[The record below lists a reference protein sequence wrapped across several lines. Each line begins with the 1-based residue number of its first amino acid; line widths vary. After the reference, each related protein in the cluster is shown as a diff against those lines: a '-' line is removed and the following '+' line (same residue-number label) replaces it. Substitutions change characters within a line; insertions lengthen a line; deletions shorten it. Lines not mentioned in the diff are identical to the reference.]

1 MCRPLRLLFQGSPES
16 TRIALL
22 DETRLLE
29 FYQEDTGAQSL
40 VGSVFLGRVE
50 RVLPDVKAAFVK
62 LGLRQNGFLPLREA
76 ESYHRT
82 SGSASLM
89 TGQDVL
95 VQVKKDPR
103 GEKGAFLTRDIGL
116 PGQYVLLMPKNRF
129 AGLSRRVTGEE
140 DRARAQALGRR
151 IADGRFG
158 LIVRH
163 AALFAPVAEAQAE
176 AEALWQEW
184 CEIEQ
189 HAQYVKAPALLHQE
203 PSMISVLLRD
213 YAARHPI
220 EVLSRLE
227 PPETPPQGVMWRTLT
242 AVEMEAAWSA
252 ARVEKQVD
260 EALCRRV
267 PLPGGGSLI
276 IDEREALTTIDVNS
290 GSTVTAA
297 DGEDLAME
305 ENLRAATS
313 RSLVILDEIGRGTST
328 FDGLAIAW
336 AVVEYLLDEKKIG
349 AKTLFAT
356 HYHELSEL
364 EGRFPGVKN
373 YCISVM
379 EHGEDVIF
387 LRKIMPGGA
396 DKSYGVHVARLAGVP
411 APVVAR
417 AHEIQA
423 RLEVSDINQETISS
437 NILEK
442 RKKENRQ
449 TDLFH
454 LGQDELVDELKNLDV
469 LSVTPMDALNILF
482 RLREKARRL

>member
-1 MCRPLRLLFQGSPES
+1 MGRPLRLLFQGSPES

-95 VQVKKDPR
+95 VQVKKDPK

-129 AGLSRRVTGEE
+129 VGLSRRVTGEE

-227 PPETPPQGVMWRTLT
+227 PPETPPQGVTWRTLT

-290 GSTVTAA
+290 GSAVTAA
-297 DGEDLAME
+297 GGETLAVE
-305 ENLRAATS
+305 ENLRAAA
-313 RSLVILDEIGRGTST
+313 E
-328 FDGLAIAW
+328 A
-336 AVVEYLLDEKKIG
+336 
-349 AKTLFAT
+349 
-356 HYHELSEL
+356 
-364 EGRFPGVKN
+364 
-373 YCISVM
+373 
-379 EHGEDVIF
+379 
-387 LRKIMPGGA
+387 
-396 DKSYGVHVARLAGVP
+396 ARQ
-411 APVVAR
+411 
-417 AHEIQA
+417 I
-423 RLEVSDINQETISS
+423 
-437 NILEK
+437 
-442 RKKENRQ
+442 
-449 TDLFH
+449 
-454 LGQDELVDELKNLDV
+454 
-469 LSVTPMDALNILF
+469 
-482 RLREKARRL
+482 RLRNLSGILLIDFIDMQSDADRGRVLAAMEQAASDDRVKTVIHGFTSLGLLEMTRKRTRDTLSDTLTQPCDACHATGRVRRN

>member
-95 VQVKKDPR
+95 VQVKKDPK

-129 AGLSRRVTGEE
+129 VGLSRRVTGEE

-227 PPETPPQGVMWRTLT
+227 PPETPPQGVTWRTLP

-267 PLPGGGSLI
+267 LLPDGGSLV

-290 GSTVTAA
+290 GSAVTAA

-305 ENLRAATS
+305 ENLRAAA
-313 RSLVILDEIGRGTST
+313 E
-328 FDGLAIAW
+328 A
-336 AVVEYLLDEKKIG
+336 
-349 AKTLFAT
+349 
-356 HYHELSEL
+356 
-364 EGRFPGVKN
+364 
-373 YCISVM
+373 
-379 EHGEDVIF
+379 
-387 LRKIMPGGA
+387 
-396 DKSYGVHVARLAGVP
+396 ARQ
-411 APVVAR
+411 
-417 AHEIQA
+417 I
-423 RLEVSDINQETISS
+423 
-437 NILEK
+437 
-442 RKKENRQ
+442 
-449 TDLFH
+449 
-454 LGQDELVDELKNLDV
+454 
-469 LSVTPMDALNILF
+469 
-482 RLREKARRL
+482 RLRNLSGILLIDFIDMQSDADRARVLAAMEQAASDDRVKTVIHGFTSLGLLEMTRKRTRDTLSDTLTHPCDACHATGRVRRD

>member
-1 MCRPLRLLFQGSPES
+1 MGRPLRLLFQGSPES

-129 AGLSRRVTGEE
+129 VGLSRRVTGEE
-140 DRARAQALGRR
+140 DGARAQALGRR

-189 HAQYVKAPALLHQE
+189 HAQYVKAPALLHAE

-220 EVLSRLE
+220 EVLSHLE
-227 PPETPPQGVMWRTLT
+227 PPETPPQGVTWRTLP

-267 PLPGGGSLI
+267 LLPGGGSLI

-290 GSTVTAA
+290 GSAVTAA
-297 DGEDLAME
+297 GGETLAVE
-305 ENLRAATS
+305 ENLRAAA
-313 RSLVILDEIGRGTST
+313 E
-328 FDGLAIAW
+328 A
-336 AVVEYLLDEKKIG
+336 
-349 AKTLFAT
+349 
-356 HYHELSEL
+356 
-364 EGRFPGVKN
+364 
-373 YCISVM
+373 
-379 EHGEDVIF
+379 
-387 LRKIMPGGA
+387 
-396 DKSYGVHVARLAGVP
+396 ARQ
-411 APVVAR
+411 
-417 AHEIQA
+417 I
-423 RLEVSDINQETISS
+423 
-437 NILEK
+437 
-442 RKKENRQ
+442 
-449 TDLFH
+449 
-454 LGQDELVDELKNLDV
+454 
-469 LSVTPMDALNILF
+469 
-482 RLREKARRL
+482 RLRNLSGILLIDFIDMQSDADRGRVLAAMEQAASDDRVKTVIHGFTSLGLLEMTRKRTRDTLSDTLTQPCDACHGTGRVRRN

>member
-116 PGQYVLLMPKNRF
+116 PGQYVLLMPRNRF
-129 AGLSRRVTGEE
+129 VGLSRRVTDEN
-140 DRARAQALGRR
+140 DRTRAREMGKR

-163 AALFAPVAEAQAE
+163 AALFAPVAEVQAE
-176 AEALWQEW
+176 AEALWQMW
-184 CEIEQ
+184 CEIER

-203 PSMISVLLRD
+203 LSMISVLLRD

-227 PPETPPQGVMWRTLT
+227 PPETPPQGVTWRTLT

-290 GSTVTAA
+290 GSAVTAA
-297 DGEDLAME
+297 DGKDLAME
-305 ENLRAATS
+305 ENLRAAA
-313 RSLVILDEIGRGTST
+313 E
-328 FDGLAIAW
+328 A
-336 AVVEYLLDEKKIG
+336 
-349 AKTLFAT
+349 
-356 HYHELSEL
+356 
-364 EGRFPGVKN
+364 
-373 YCISVM
+373 
-379 EHGEDVIF
+379 
-387 LRKIMPGGA
+387 
-396 DKSYGVHVARLAGVP
+396 ARQ
-411 APVVAR
+411 
-417 AHEIQA
+417 I
-423 RLEVSDINQETISS
+423 
-437 NILEK
+437 
-442 RKKENRQ
+442 
-449 TDLFH
+449 
-454 LGQDELVDELKNLDV
+454 
-469 LSVTPMDALNILF
+469 
-482 RLREKARRL
+482 RLRNLSGILLIDFIDMQSDADRARVLAAMEQAASDDRVKTVIHGFTSLGLLEMTRKRTRDTLSDTLTQPCDACHATGRVRRD

>member
-1 MCRPLRLLFQGSPES
+1 MGRPLRLLFQGSPES

-129 AGLSRRVTGEE
+129 VGLSRRVTGEE

-227 PPETPPQGVMWRTLT
+227 PPETPPQGVTWRTLT

-290 GSTVTAA
+290 GSAVTAA
-297 DGEDLAME
+297 GGETLAVE
-305 ENLRAATS
+305 ENLRAAA
-313 RSLVILDEIGRGTST
+313 E
-328 FDGLAIAW
+328 A
-336 AVVEYLLDEKKIG
+336 
-349 AKTLFAT
+349 
-356 HYHELSEL
+356 
-364 EGRFPGVKN
+364 
-373 YCISVM
+373 
-379 EHGEDVIF
+379 
-387 LRKIMPGGA
+387 
-396 DKSYGVHVARLAGVP
+396 ARQ
-411 APVVAR
+411 
-417 AHEIQA
+417 I
-423 RLEVSDINQETISS
+423 
-437 NILEK
+437 
-442 RKKENRQ
+442 
-449 TDLFH
+449 
-454 LGQDELVDELKNLDV
+454 
-469 LSVTPMDALNILF
+469 
-482 RLREKARRL
+482 RLRNLSGILLIDFIDMQSDADRGRVLAAMEQAASDDRVKTVIHGFTSLGLLEMTRKRTRDTLSDTLTQPCDACHATGRVRRE

>member
-95 VQVKKDPR
+95 VQVKKDPK

-129 AGLSRRVTGEE
+129 VGLSRRVTGEE
-140 DRARAQALGRR
+140 DRTRAQALGRR

-227 PPETPPQGVMWRTLT
+227 PPETPPQGVTWRTLT

-290 GSTVTAA
+290 GSAVTAA
-297 DGEDLAME
+297 GGETLAVE
-305 ENLRAATS
+305 ENLRAAA
-313 RSLVILDEIGRGTST
+313 E
-328 FDGLAIAW
+328 A
-336 AVVEYLLDEKKIG
+336 
-349 AKTLFAT
+349 
-356 HYHELSEL
+356 
-364 EGRFPGVKN
+364 
-373 YCISVM
+373 
-379 EHGEDVIF
+379 
-387 LRKIMPGGA
+387 
-396 DKSYGVHVARLAGVP
+396 ARQ
-411 APVVAR
+411 
-417 AHEIQA
+417 I
-423 RLEVSDINQETISS
+423 
-437 NILEK
+437 
-442 RKKENRQ
+442 
-449 TDLFH
+449 
-454 LGQDELVDELKNLDV
+454 
-469 LSVTPMDALNILF
+469 
-482 RLREKARRL
+482 RLRNLSGILLIDFIDMQSDADRGRVLAAMEQAASDDRVKTVIHGFTSLGLLEMTRKRTRDTLSDTLTQPCDACHATGRVRRD

>member
-1 MCRPLRLLFQGSPES
+1 MGRPLRLLFQGSPES

-129 AGLSRRVTGEE
+129 VGLSRRVTGEE

-163 AALFAPVAEAQAE
+163 AALFAPVAEAQVE
-176 AEALWQEW
+176 AEALWQMW
-184 CEIEQ
+184 CEIER

-227 PPETPPQGVMWRTLT
+227 PPETPPQGVTWRTLP

-305 ENLRAATS
+305 ENLRAAA
-313 RSLVILDEIGRGTST
+313 E
-328 FDGLAIAW
+328 A
-336 AVVEYLLDEKKIG
+336 
-349 AKTLFAT
+349 
-356 HYHELSEL
+356 
-364 EGRFPGVKN
+364 
-373 YCISVM
+373 
-379 EHGEDVIF
+379 
-387 LRKIMPGGA
+387 
-396 DKSYGVHVARLAGVP
+396 ARQ
-411 APVVAR
+411 
-417 AHEIQA
+417 I
-423 RLEVSDINQETISS
+423 
-437 NILEK
+437 
-442 RKKENRQ
+442 
-449 TDLFH
+449 
-454 LGQDELVDELKNLDV
+454 
-469 LSVTPMDALNILF
+469 
-482 RLREKARRL
+482 RLRNLSGILLIDFIDMQSDADRARVLAAMEQAASDDRVKTVIHGFTSLGLLEMTRKRTRDTLSDTLTQPCDACHATGRVRRD

>member
-1 MCRPLRLLFQGSPES
+1 MGRPLRLLFQGSPES

-129 AGLSRRVTGEE
+129 VGLSRRVTGEE

-227 PPETPPQGVMWRTLT
+227 PPETPPQGVTWRTLT

-290 GSTVTAA
+290 GSAVTAA
-297 DGEDLAME
+297 GGEDLAME
-305 ENLRAATS
+305 ENLRAAA
-313 RSLVILDEIGRGTST
+313 E
-328 FDGLAIAW
+328 A
-336 AVVEYLLDEKKIG
+336 
-349 AKTLFAT
+349 
-356 HYHELSEL
+356 
-364 EGRFPGVKN
+364 
-373 YCISVM
+373 
-379 EHGEDVIF
+379 
-387 LRKIMPGGA
+387 
-396 DKSYGVHVARLAGVP
+396 ARQ
-411 APVVAR
+411 
-417 AHEIQA
+417 I
-423 RLEVSDINQETISS
+423 
-437 NILEK
+437 
-442 RKKENRQ
+442 
-449 TDLFH
+449 
-454 LGQDELVDELKNLDV
+454 
-469 LSVTPMDALNILF
+469 
-482 RLREKARRL
+482 RLRNLSGILLIDFIDMQSDADRARVLAAMEQAASDDRVKTVIHGFTSLGLLEMTRKRTRDTLSDTLTHPCDACHATGRVRRE

>member
-29 FYQEDTGAQSL
+29 FYQEDTGTESL

-129 AGLSRRVTGEE
+129 VGLRRRVTGEE

-227 PPETPPQGVMWRTLT
+227 PPETPPQGVTWRTLT

-267 PLPGGGSLI
+267 PLPGGGSLV

-290 GSTVTAA
+290 GSAVTAA
-297 DGEDLAME
+297 GGETLAVE
-305 ENLRAATS
+305 ENLRAAA
-313 RSLVILDEIGRGTST
+313 E
-328 FDGLAIAW
+328 A
-336 AVVEYLLDEKKIG
+336 
-349 AKTLFAT
+349 
-356 HYHELSEL
+356 
-364 EGRFPGVKN
+364 
-373 YCISVM
+373 
-379 EHGEDVIF
+379 
-387 LRKIMPGGA
+387 
-396 DKSYGVHVARLAGVP
+396 ARQ
-411 APVVAR
+411 
-417 AHEIQA
+417 I
-423 RLEVSDINQETISS
+423 
-437 NILEK
+437 
-442 RKKENRQ
+442 
-449 TDLFH
+449 
-454 LGQDELVDELKNLDV
+454 
-469 LSVTPMDALNILF
+469 
-482 RLREKARRL
+482 RLRNLSGILLIDFIDMQSDADRGRVLAAMEQAASDDRVKTVIHGFTSLGLLEMTRKRTRDTLSDTLTQPCDACHATGRVRRN

>member
-1 MCRPLRLLFQGSPES
+1 MGRPLRLLFQGSPES

-129 AGLSRRVTGEE
+129 VGLSRRVTGEE

-189 HAQYVKAPALLHQE
+189 HAQYVKAPALLHAE

-227 PPETPPQGVMWRTLT
+227 PPETPPQGVTWRTLP

-267 PLPGGGSLI
+267 PLPGGGSLV

-290 GSTVTAA
+290 GSAVTAA
-297 DGEDLAME
+297 GGEDLAME
-305 ENLRAATS
+305 ENLRAAA
-313 RSLVILDEIGRGTST
+313 E
-328 FDGLAIAW
+328 A
-336 AVVEYLLDEKKIG
+336 
-349 AKTLFAT
+349 
-356 HYHELSEL
+356 
-364 EGRFPGVKN
+364 
-373 YCISVM
+373 
-379 EHGEDVIF
+379 
-387 LRKIMPGGA
+387 
-396 DKSYGVHVARLAGVP
+396 ARQ
-411 APVVAR
+411 
-417 AHEIQA
+417 I
-423 RLEVSDINQETISS
+423 
-437 NILEK
+437 
-442 RKKENRQ
+442 
-449 TDLFH
+449 
-454 LGQDELVDELKNLDV
+454 
-469 LSVTPMDALNILF
+469 
-482 RLREKARRL
+482 RLRNLSGILLIDFIDMQSDADRARVLAAMEQAASDDRVKTVIHGFTSLGLLEMTRKRTRDTLSDTLTQPCDACHATGRVRRE

>member
-1 MCRPLRLLFQGSPES
+1 MGRPLRLLFQGSPES

-129 AGLSRRVTGEE
+129 VGLSRRVTGEE

-176 AEALWQEW
+176 AEALWQMW
-184 CEIEQ
+184 CEIER

-227 PPETPPQGVMWRTLT
+227 PPETPPQGVTWRTLT

-267 PLPGGGSLI
+267 PLPGGGSLV

-290 GSTVTAA
+290 GSAVTAA
-297 DGEDLAME
+297 GGETLAME
-305 ENLRAATS
+305 ENLRAAA
-313 RSLVILDEIGRGTST
+313 E
-328 FDGLAIAW
+328 A
-336 AVVEYLLDEKKIG
+336 
-349 AKTLFAT
+349 
-356 HYHELSEL
+356 
-364 EGRFPGVKN
+364 
-373 YCISVM
+373 
-379 EHGEDVIF
+379 
-387 LRKIMPGGA
+387 
-396 DKSYGVHVARLAGVP
+396 ARQ
-411 APVVAR
+411 
-417 AHEIQA
+417 I
-423 RLEVSDINQETISS
+423 
-437 NILEK
+437 
-442 RKKENRQ
+442 
-449 TDLFH
+449 
-454 LGQDELVDELKNLDV
+454 
-469 LSVTPMDALNILF
+469 
-482 RLREKARRL
+482 RLRNLSGILLIDFIDMQSDADRARVLAAMEQAASDDRVKTVIHGFTSLGLLEMTRKRTRDTLSDTLTQPCDACHATGRVRRE

>member
-1 MCRPLRLLFQGSPES
+1 MGRSLRLLVQGTPDSA
-16 TRIALL
+16 RIALL
-22 DETRLLE
+22 DGARLLE

-95 VQVKKDPR
+95 VQVKKDPK

-129 AGLSRRVTGEE
+129 VGLSRRVTGEE

-227 PPETPPQGVMWRTLT
+227 PPETPPQGVTWRTLP

-267 PLPGGGSLI
+267 LLPGGGSLV

-290 GSTVTAA
+290 GSAVTAA

-305 ENLRAATS
+305 ENLRAAA
-313 RSLVILDEIGRGTST
+313 E
-328 FDGLAIAW
+328 A
-336 AVVEYLLDEKKIG
+336 
-349 AKTLFAT
+349 
-356 HYHELSEL
+356 
-364 EGRFPGVKN
+364 
-373 YCISVM
+373 
-379 EHGEDVIF
+379 
-387 LRKIMPGGA
+387 
-396 DKSYGVHVARLAGVP
+396 ARQ
-411 APVVAR
+411 
-417 AHEIQA
+417 I
-423 RLEVSDINQETISS
+423 
-437 NILEK
+437 
-442 RKKENRQ
+442 
-449 TDLFH
+449 
-454 LGQDELVDELKNLDV
+454 
-469 LSVTPMDALNILF
+469 
-482 RLREKARRL
+482 RLRNLSGILLIDFIDMQSDADRARVLAAMEQAASDDRVKTVIHGFTSLGLLEMTRKRTRDTLSDTLTQPCDACHATGRVRRD

>member
-1 MCRPLRLLFQGSPES
+1 MGRPLRLLFQGSPES
-16 TRIALL
+16 ARIALL
-22 DETRLLE
+22 DGARLLE

-95 VQVKKDPR
+95 VQVKKDPK

-129 AGLSRRVTGEE
+129 VGLSRRVTGEE

-176 AEALWQEW
+176 AEALWQMW
-184 CEIEQ
+184 CEIER
-189 HAQYVKAPALLHQE
+189 HAQYVKAPALLHAE
-203 PSMISVLLRD
+203 PSMISILLRD

-227 PPETPPQGVMWRTLT
+227 PPETPPQGVTWRTLT

-267 PLPGGGSLI
+267 PLPGGGSLV

-290 GSTVTAA
+290 GSAVTAA
-297 DGEDLAME
+297 GRESLVME
-305 ENLRAATS
+305 ENLRAAA
-313 RSLVILDEIGRGTST
+313 E
-328 FDGLAIAW
+328 A
-336 AVVEYLLDEKKIG
+336 
-349 AKTLFAT
+349 
-356 HYHELSEL
+356 
-364 EGRFPGVKN
+364 
-373 YCISVM
+373 
-379 EHGEDVIF
+379 
-387 LRKIMPGGA
+387 
-396 DKSYGVHVARLAGVP
+396 ARQ
-411 APVVAR
+411 
-417 AHEIQA
+417 I
-423 RLEVSDINQETISS
+423 
-437 NILEK
+437 
-442 RKKENRQ
+442 
-449 TDLFH
+449 
-454 LGQDELVDELKNLDV
+454 
-469 LSVTPMDALNILF
+469 
-482 RLREKARRL
+482 RLRNLSGILLIDFIDMQSDADRGRVLAAMEQAASDDRVKTVIHGFTSLGLLEMTRKRTRDTLSDTLTQPCDACHGTGRVRRN

>member
-1 MCRPLRLLFQGSPES
+1 MGRPLRLLFQGSPES

-95 VQVKKDPR
+95 VQVKKDPK

-129 AGLSRRVTGEE
+129 VGLSRRVTGEE

-227 PPETPPQGVMWRTLT
+227 PPETPPQGVTWRTLT

-290 GSTVTAA
+290 GSAVTAA
-297 DGEDLAME
+297 GGETLAVE
-305 ENLRAATS
+305 ENLRAAA
-313 RSLVILDEIGRGTST
+313 E
-328 FDGLAIAW
+328 A
-336 AVVEYLLDEKKIG
+336 
-349 AKTLFAT
+349 
-356 HYHELSEL
+356 
-364 EGRFPGVKN
+364 
-373 YCISVM
+373 
-379 EHGEDVIF
+379 
-387 LRKIMPGGA
+387 
-396 DKSYGVHVARLAGVP
+396 ARQ
-411 APVVAR
+411 
-417 AHEIQA
+417 I
-423 RLEVSDINQETISS
+423 
-437 NILEK
+437 
-442 RKKENRQ
+442 
-449 TDLFH
+449 
-454 LGQDELVDELKNLDV
+454 
-469 LSVTPMDALNILF
+469 
-482 RLREKARRL
+482 RLRNLSGILLIDFIDMQSDADRGRVLAAMEQAASDDRVKTVIHGFTSLGLLEMTRKRTRDTLSDTLTQPCDACHATGRVRRD

>member
-1 MCRPLRLLFQGSPES
+1 MGRPLRLLFQGSPEF

-140 DRARAQALGRR
+140 DRARALALGRR

-176 AEALWQEW
+176 AEALWQMW
-184 CEIEQ
+184 CEIER

-227 PPETPPQGVMWRTLT
+227 PPETPPQGVTWRTLT

-290 GSTVTAA
+290 GSAVTAA
-297 DGEDLAME
+297 GGEDLAME
-305 ENLRAATS
+305 ENLRAAA
-313 RSLVILDEIGRGTST
+313 E
-328 FDGLAIAW
+328 A
-336 AVVEYLLDEKKIG
+336 
-349 AKTLFAT
+349 
-356 HYHELSEL
+356 
-364 EGRFPGVKN
+364 
-373 YCISVM
+373 
-379 EHGEDVIF
+379 
-387 LRKIMPGGA
+387 
-396 DKSYGVHVARLAGVP
+396 ARQ
-411 APVVAR
+411 
-417 AHEIQA
+417 I
-423 RLEVSDINQETISS
+423 
-437 NILEK
+437 
-442 RKKENRQ
+442 
-449 TDLFH
+449 
-454 LGQDELVDELKNLDV
+454 
-469 LSVTPMDALNILF
+469 
-482 RLREKARRL
+482 RLRNLSGILLIDFIDMQSDADRGRVLAAMEQAASDDRVKTVIHGFTSLGLLEMTRKRTRDTLSDTLTQPCDACHATGRVRRE

>member
-1 MCRPLRLLFQGSPES
+1 MGRPLRLLFQGSPES

-76 ESYHRT
+76 ESYYRT

-129 AGLSRRVTGEE
+129 VGLSRRVTGEE

-176 AEALWQEW
+176 AEALWQMW
-184 CEIEQ
+184 CEIER
-189 HAQYVKAPALLHQE
+189 HAQYVKAPALLHAE
-203 PSMISVLLRD
+203 PSMISILLRD

-227 PPETPPQGVMWRTLT
+227 PPETPPQGVTWRTLT

-267 PLPGGGSLI
+267 PLPGGGSLV

-290 GSTVTAA
+290 GSAVTAA
-297 DGEDLAME
+297 GGEILATE
-305 ENLRAATS
+305 ENLRAAA
-313 RSLVILDEIGRGTST
+313 E
-328 FDGLAIAW
+328 A
-336 AVVEYLLDEKKIG
+336 
-349 AKTLFAT
+349 
-356 HYHELSEL
+356 
-364 EGRFPGVKN
+364 
-373 YCISVM
+373 
-379 EHGEDVIF
+379 
-387 LRKIMPGGA
+387 
-396 DKSYGVHVARLAGVP
+396 ARQ
-411 APVVAR
+411 
-417 AHEIQA
+417 I
-423 RLEVSDINQETISS
+423 
-437 NILEK
+437 
-442 RKKENRQ
+442 
-449 TDLFH
+449 
-454 LGQDELVDELKNLDV
+454 
-469 LSVTPMDALNILF
+469 
-482 RLREKARRL
+482 RLRNLSGILLIDFIDMQSDAERARVLAAMEEAASDDRVKTVIHGFTSLGLLEMTRKRTRDTLSDTLTQPCDACHGTGRVRRN

>member
-1 MCRPLRLLFQGSPES
+1 MGRPLRLLFQGSPES

-95 VQVKKDPR
+95 VQVKKDPK

-129 AGLSRRVTGEE
+129 VGLSRRVTGEE

-227 PPETPPQGVMWRTLT
+227 PPETPPQGVTWRTLT

-267 PLPGGGSLI
+267 PLPGGGSLV

-290 GSTVTAA
+290 GSAVTAA
-297 DGEDLAME
+297 GGETLAVE
-305 ENLRAATS
+305 ENLRAAA
-313 RSLVILDEIGRGTST
+313 E
-328 FDGLAIAW
+328 A
-336 AVVEYLLDEKKIG
+336 
-349 AKTLFAT
+349 
-356 HYHELSEL
+356 
-364 EGRFPGVKN
+364 
-373 YCISVM
+373 
-379 EHGEDVIF
+379 
-387 LRKIMPGGA
+387 
-396 DKSYGVHVARLAGVP
+396 ARQ
-411 APVVAR
+411 
-417 AHEIQA
+417 I
-423 RLEVSDINQETISS
+423 
-437 NILEK
+437 
-442 RKKENRQ
+442 
-449 TDLFH
+449 
-454 LGQDELVDELKNLDV
+454 
-469 LSVTPMDALNILF
+469 
-482 RLREKARRL
+482 RLRNLSGILLIDFIDMQSDADRARVLAAMEQAASDDRVKTVIHGFTSLGLLEMTRKRTRDTLSDTLTQPCDACHATGRVRRD

>member
-1 MCRPLRLLFQGSPES
+1 MGRPLRLLFQGSPES

-129 AGLSRRVTGEE
+129 VGLSRRVTGEE

-184 CEIEQ
+184 CEIER

-220 EVLSRLE
+220 EVLSHLE
-227 PPETPPQGVMWRTLT
+227 PPETPPQGVTWRTLP

-267 PLPGGGSLI
+267 PLPGGGSLV

-290 GSTVTAA
+290 GSAVTAA
-297 DGEDLAME
+297 GGETLAVE
-305 ENLRAATS
+305 ENLRAAA
-313 RSLVILDEIGRGTST
+313 E
-328 FDGLAIAW
+328 A
-336 AVVEYLLDEKKIG
+336 
-349 AKTLFAT
+349 
-356 HYHELSEL
+356 
-364 EGRFPGVKN
+364 
-373 YCISVM
+373 
-379 EHGEDVIF
+379 
-387 LRKIMPGGA
+387 
-396 DKSYGVHVARLAGVP
+396 ARQ
-411 APVVAR
+411 
-417 AHEIQA
+417 I
-423 RLEVSDINQETISS
+423 
-437 NILEK
+437 
-442 RKKENRQ
+442 
-449 TDLFH
+449 
-454 LGQDELVDELKNLDV
+454 
-469 LSVTPMDALNILF
+469 
-482 RLREKARRL
+482 RLRNLSGILLIDFIDMQSDADRARVLAAMEQAASDDRVKTVIHGFTSLGLLEMTRKRTRDTLSDTLTQPCDACHATGRVRRE

>member
-1 MCRPLRLLFQGSPES
+1 MGRPLRLLFQGSPES

-95 VQVKKDPR
+95 VQVKKDPK

-129 AGLSRRVTGEE
+129 VGLSRRVTGEE
-140 DRARAQALGRR
+140 ARARAQALGRR

-227 PPETPPQGVMWRTLT
+227 PPETPPQGVTWRTLT

-290 GSTVTAA
+290 GSAVTAA
-297 DGEDLAME
+297 GGETLAVE
-305 ENLRAATS
+305 ENLRAAA
-313 RSLVILDEIGRGTST
+313 E
-328 FDGLAIAW
+328 A
-336 AVVEYLLDEKKIG
+336 
-349 AKTLFAT
+349 
-356 HYHELSEL
+356 
-364 EGRFPGVKN
+364 
-373 YCISVM
+373 
-379 EHGEDVIF
+379 
-387 LRKIMPGGA
+387 
-396 DKSYGVHVARLAGVP
+396 ARQ
-411 APVVAR
+411 
-417 AHEIQA
+417 I
-423 RLEVSDINQETISS
+423 
-437 NILEK
+437 
-442 RKKENRQ
+442 
-449 TDLFH
+449 
-454 LGQDELVDELKNLDV
+454 
-469 LSVTPMDALNILF
+469 
-482 RLREKARRL
+482 RLRNLSGILLIDFIDMQSDADRGRVLAAMEQAASDDRVKTVIHGFTSLGLLEMTRKRTRDTLSDTLTQPCDACHGTGRVRRN

>member
-1 MCRPLRLLFQGSPES
+1 MGRPLRLLFQGSPES

-129 AGLSRRVTGEE
+129 VGLSRRVTGEE

-176 AEALWQEW
+176 AEALWQMW
-184 CEIEQ
+184 CEIER

-227 PPETPPQGVMWRTLT
+227 PPETPPQGVTWRTLT

-267 PLPGGGSLI
+267 PLPGGGSLV

-290 GSTVTAA
+290 GSAVTAA
-297 DGEDLAME
+297 GGETLAVE
-305 ENLRAATS
+305 ENLRAAA
-313 RSLVILDEIGRGTST
+313 E
-328 FDGLAIAW
+328 A
-336 AVVEYLLDEKKIG
+336 
-349 AKTLFAT
+349 
-356 HYHELSEL
+356 
-364 EGRFPGVKN
+364 
-373 YCISVM
+373 
-379 EHGEDVIF
+379 
-387 LRKIMPGGA
+387 
-396 DKSYGVHVARLAGVP
+396 ARQ
-411 APVVAR
+411 
-417 AHEIQA
+417 I
-423 RLEVSDINQETISS
+423 
-437 NILEK
+437 
-442 RKKENRQ
+442 
-449 TDLFH
+449 
-454 LGQDELVDELKNLDV
+454 
-469 LSVTPMDALNILF
+469 
-482 RLREKARRL
+482 RLRNLSGILLIDFIDMQSDADRGRVLAAMEQAASDDRVKTVIHGFTSLGLLEMTRKRTRDTLSDTLTQPCDACHATGRVRRD

>member
-1 MCRPLRLLFQGSPES
+1 MGRPLRLLFQGSPES

-95 VQVKKDPR
+95 VQVKKDPK

-129 AGLSRRVTGEE
+129 VGLSRRVTGEE

-184 CEIEQ
+184 CEIER

-227 PPETPPQGVMWRTLT
+227 PPETPPQGVTWRTLT
-242 AVEMEAAWSA
+242 GVEMEAAWSA

-290 GSTVTAA
+290 GSAVTAA
-297 DGEDLAME
+297 GGETLAVE
-305 ENLRAATS
+305 ENLRAA
-313 RSLVILDEIGRGTST
+313 
-328 FDGLAIAW
+328 AA
-336 AVVEYLLDEKKIG
+336 A
-349 AKTLFAT
+349 
-356 HYHELSEL
+356 
-364 EGRFPGVKN
+364 
-373 YCISVM
+373 
-379 EHGEDVIF
+379 
-387 LRKIMPGGA
+387 
-396 DKSYGVHVARLAGVP
+396 ARQ
-411 APVVAR
+411 
-417 AHEIQA
+417 I
-423 RLEVSDINQETISS
+423 
-437 NILEK
+437 
-442 RKKENRQ
+442 
-449 TDLFH
+449 
-454 LGQDELVDELKNLDV
+454 
-469 LSVTPMDALNILF
+469 
-482 RLREKARRL
+482 RLRNLSGILLIDFIDMQSDADRGRVLAAMEQAASDDRVKTVIHGFTSLGLLEMTRKRTRDTLSDTLTQPCDACHATGRVRRD

>member
-1 MCRPLRLLFQGSPES
+1 MGRPLRLLFQGSPES

-129 AGLSRRVTGEE
+129 VGLSRRVTGEE

-176 AEALWQEW
+176 AEALWQMW
-184 CEIEQ
+184 CEIER

-227 PPETPPQGVMWRTLT
+227 PPETPPQGVTWRTLP

-297 DGEDLAME
+297 DGETLAVE
-305 ENLRAATS
+305 ENLRAAA
-313 RSLVILDEIGRGTST
+313 E
-328 FDGLAIAW
+328 A
-336 AVVEYLLDEKKIG
+336 
-349 AKTLFAT
+349 
-356 HYHELSEL
+356 
-364 EGRFPGVKN
+364 
-373 YCISVM
+373 
-379 EHGEDVIF
+379 
-387 LRKIMPGGA
+387 
-396 DKSYGVHVARLAGVP
+396 ARQ
-411 APVVAR
+411 
-417 AHEIQA
+417 I
-423 RLEVSDINQETISS
+423 
-437 NILEK
+437 
-442 RKKENRQ
+442 
-449 TDLFH
+449 
-454 LGQDELVDELKNLDV
+454 
-469 LSVTPMDALNILF
+469 
-482 RLREKARRL
+482 RLRNLSGILLIDFIDMQSDADRGRVLAAMEQAASDDRVKTVIHGFTSLGLLEMTRKRTRDTLSDTLTQPCDACHGTGRVRRN

>member
-1 MCRPLRLLFQGSPES
+1 MGRPLRLLFQGSPES

-129 AGLSRRVTGEE
+129 VGLSRRVTGEE

-176 AEALWQEW
+176 AEALWQMW
-184 CEIEQ
+184 CEIER
-189 HAQYVKAPALLHQE
+189 HAQYVKAPALLHAE
-203 PSMISVLLRD
+203 PSMISILLRD

-227 PPETPPQGVMWRTLT
+227 PPETPPQGVTWRTLT

-267 PLPGGGSLI
+267 PLPGGGSLV

-290 GSTVTAA
+290 GSAVTAA
-297 DGEDLAME
+297 GGETLAVE
-305 ENLRAATS
+305 ENLRAAA
-313 RSLVILDEIGRGTST
+313 E
-328 FDGLAIAW
+328 A
-336 AVVEYLLDEKKIG
+336 
-349 AKTLFAT
+349 
-356 HYHELSEL
+356 
-364 EGRFPGVKN
+364 
-373 YCISVM
+373 
-379 EHGEDVIF
+379 
-387 LRKIMPGGA
+387 
-396 DKSYGVHVARLAGVP
+396 ARQ
-411 APVVAR
+411 
-417 AHEIQA
+417 I
-423 RLEVSDINQETISS
+423 
-437 NILEK
+437 
-442 RKKENRQ
+442 
-449 TDLFH
+449 
-454 LGQDELVDELKNLDV
+454 
-469 LSVTPMDALNILF
+469 
-482 RLREKARRL
+482 RLRNLSGILLIDFIDMQSDADRGRVLAAMEQAASDDRVKTVIHGFTSLGLLEMTRKRTRDTLSDTLTQPCDACHATGRVRRD

>member
-1 MCRPLRLLFQGSPES
+1 MGRPLRLLFQGSPES

-95 VQVKKDPR
+95 VQVKKDPK

-129 AGLSRRVTGEE
+129 VGLSRRVTGEE

-227 PPETPPQGVMWRTLT
+227 PPETPPQGVTWRTLT

-290 GSTVTAA
+290 GSAVTAA

-305 ENLRAATS
+305 ENLRAAA
-313 RSLVILDEIGRGTST
+313 E
-328 FDGLAIAW
+328 A
-336 AVVEYLLDEKKIG
+336 
-349 AKTLFAT
+349 
-356 HYHELSEL
+356 
-364 EGRFPGVKN
+364 
-373 YCISVM
+373 
-379 EHGEDVIF
+379 
-387 LRKIMPGGA
+387 
-396 DKSYGVHVARLAGVP
+396 ARQ
-411 APVVAR
+411 
-417 AHEIQA
+417 I
-423 RLEVSDINQETISS
+423 
-437 NILEK
+437 
-442 RKKENRQ
+442 
-449 TDLFH
+449 
-454 LGQDELVDELKNLDV
+454 
-469 LSVTPMDALNILF
+469 
-482 RLREKARRL
+482 RLRNLSGILLIDFIDMQSDADRGRVLAAMEQAASDDRVKTVIHGFTSLGLLEMTRKRTRDTLSDTLTQPCDACHATGRVRRD

>member
-1 MCRPLRLLFQGSPES
+1 MGRPLRLLFQGSPES

-129 AGLSRRVTGEE
+129 VGLSRRVTGEE

-227 PPETPPQGVMWRTLT
+227 PPETPPQGVTWRTLP

-267 PLPGGGSLI
+267 LLPGGGSLV

-290 GSTVTAA
+290 GSAVTAA
-297 DGEDLAME
+297 GGETLAVE
-305 ENLRAATS
+305 ENLRAAA
-313 RSLVILDEIGRGTST
+313 E
-328 FDGLAIAW
+328 A
-336 AVVEYLLDEKKIG
+336 
-349 AKTLFAT
+349 
-356 HYHELSEL
+356 
-364 EGRFPGVKN
+364 
-373 YCISVM
+373 
-379 EHGEDVIF
+379 
-387 LRKIMPGGA
+387 
-396 DKSYGVHVARLAGVP
+396 ARQ
-411 APVVAR
+411 
-417 AHEIQA
+417 I
-423 RLEVSDINQETISS
+423 
-437 NILEK
+437 
-442 RKKENRQ
+442 
-449 TDLFH
+449 
-454 LGQDELVDELKNLDV
+454 
-469 LSVTPMDALNILF
+469 
-482 RLREKARRL
+482 RLRNLSGILLIDFIDMQSDADRGRVLAAMEQAASDDRVKTVIHGFTSLGLLEMTRKRTRDTLSDTLTQPCDACHATGRVRRD

>member
-1 MCRPLRLLFQGSPES
+1 MGRPLRLLFQGSPES

-95 VQVKKDPR
+95 VQVKKDPK

-129 AGLSRRVTGEE
+129 VGLSRRVTGEE

-184 CEIEQ
+184 CEIER

-227 PPETPPQGVMWRTLT
+227 PPETPPQGVTWRTLT

-290 GSTVTAA
+290 GSAVTAA
-297 DGEDLAME
+297 GGETLAVE
-305 ENLRAATS
+305 ENLRAAA
-313 RSLVILDEIGRGTST
+313 E
-328 FDGLAIAW
+328 A
-336 AVVEYLLDEKKIG
+336 
-349 AKTLFAT
+349 
-356 HYHELSEL
+356 
-364 EGRFPGVKN
+364 
-373 YCISVM
+373 
-379 EHGEDVIF
+379 
-387 LRKIMPGGA
+387 
-396 DKSYGVHVARLAGVP
+396 ARQ
-411 APVVAR
+411 
-417 AHEIQA
+417 I
-423 RLEVSDINQETISS
+423 
-437 NILEK
+437 
-442 RKKENRQ
+442 
-449 TDLFH
+449 
-454 LGQDELVDELKNLDV
+454 
-469 LSVTPMDALNILF
+469 
-482 RLREKARRL
+482 RLRNLSGILLIDFIDMQSDADRGRVLAAMEQAASDDRVKTVIHGFTSLGLLEMTRKRTRDTLSDTLTQPCDACHATGRVRRD

>member
-1 MCRPLRLLFQGSPES
+1 MGRPLRLLFQGSPES

-129 AGLSRRVTGEE
+129 VGLSRRVTGEE

-189 HAQYVKAPALLHQE
+189 HAQYVKAPALLHAE

-220 EVLSRLE
+220 EVLSHLE
-227 PPETPPQGVMWRTLT
+227 PPETPPQGVTWRTLP

-267 PLPGGGSLI
+267 LLPGGGSLI

-290 GSTVTAA
+290 GSAVTAA
-297 DGEDLAME
+297 GGETLAVE
-305 ENLRAATS
+305 ENLRAAA
-313 RSLVILDEIGRGTST
+313 E
-328 FDGLAIAW
+328 A
-336 AVVEYLLDEKKIG
+336 
-349 AKTLFAT
+349 
-356 HYHELSEL
+356 
-364 EGRFPGVKN
+364 
-373 YCISVM
+373 
-379 EHGEDVIF
+379 
-387 LRKIMPGGA
+387 
-396 DKSYGVHVARLAGVP
+396 ARQ
-411 APVVAR
+411 
-417 AHEIQA
+417 I
-423 RLEVSDINQETISS
+423 
-437 NILEK
+437 
-442 RKKENRQ
+442 
-449 TDLFH
+449 
-454 LGQDELVDELKNLDV
+454 
-469 LSVTPMDALNILF
+469 
-482 RLREKARRL
+482 RLRNLSGILLIDFIDMQSDADRGRVLAAMEQAASDDRVKTVIHGFTSLGLLEMTRKRTRDTLSDTLTQPCDACHGTGRVRRN

>member
-1 MCRPLRLLFQGSPES
+1 MGRPLRLLFQGSPES

-129 AGLSRRVTGEE
+129 VGLSRRVTGEE

-163 AALFAPVAEAQAE
+163 AALFAPVAEAQVE
-176 AEALWQEW
+176 AEALWQMW
-184 CEIEQ
+184 CEIER

-227 PPETPPQGVMWRTLT
+227 PPETPPQGVTWRTLT

-267 PLPGGGSLI
+267 PLPGGGSLV

-290 GSTVTAA
+290 GSAVTAA
-297 DGEDLAME
+297 GGETLAVE
-305 ENLRAATS
+305 ENLRAAA
-313 RSLVILDEIGRGTST
+313 E
-328 FDGLAIAW
+328 A
-336 AVVEYLLDEKKIG
+336 
-349 AKTLFAT
+349 
-356 HYHELSEL
+356 
-364 EGRFPGVKN
+364 
-373 YCISVM
+373 
-379 EHGEDVIF
+379 
-387 LRKIMPGGA
+387 
-396 DKSYGVHVARLAGVP
+396 ARQ
-411 APVVAR
+411 
-417 AHEIQA
+417 I
-423 RLEVSDINQETISS
+423 
-437 NILEK
+437 
-442 RKKENRQ
+442 
-449 TDLFH
+449 
-454 LGQDELVDELKNLDV
+454 
-469 LSVTPMDALNILF
+469 
-482 RLREKARRL
+482 RLRNLSGILLIDFIDMQSDADRGRVLAAMEQAASDDRVKTVIHGFTSLGLLEMTRKRTRDTLSDTLTQPCDACHATGRVRRD